1 MNIRFIKRTACLLV
15 ISLIFPLLAACGQLD
30 LTEQYPLESVARDGN
45 STSYVYRAAD
55 TPVPEVANA
64 LAEQKQP
71 KEMSKE
77 DTERMFLIYND
88 EMIQVMQD
96 PEAPEDSLIEVD
108 SLAYVQQ
115 NYDRSFLEM
124 YFQYKLLDS
133 LFDAL
138 GGLGNGKYR
147 GYTERKVYTPS
158 KSYTAP
164 TKDDLKKVP
173 PITVNRKGSVTRRG
187 TNTDTTV
194 GNTGKIYERNP
205 SSSTSKGSIKRDSS
219 GSDFNTK
226 KPTVKKSKAPRL
238 KVGKGGISRRG
249 RR

>member
-1 MNIRFIKRTACLLV
+1 MNIRFIKRMASLLV
-15 ISLIFPLLAACGQLD
+15 ISLIFPLLAACGQMD
-30 LTEQYPLESVARDGN
+30 LSDQYPLESVSRDGN

-55 TPVPEVANA
+55 TPVPVVANA

-71 KEMSKE
+71 KEISKE
-77 DTERMFLIYND
+77 DTERMFLVYND

-96 PEAPEDSLIEVD
+96 PEAPEDSLVEVD
-108 SLAYVQQ
+108 SLTYVQQ

-138 GGLGNGKYR
+138 GGLGSGKYR
-147 GYTERKVYTPS
+147 GYTERKSYTPS

-164 TKDDLKKVP
+164 TKEDLKKVP
-173 PITVNRKGSVTRRG
+173 PITVQRKGSVTRRG
-187 TNTDTTV
+187 TNNDTTV
-194 GNTGKIYERNP
+194 GNTGNLFERNP

-219 GSDFNTK
+219 GGNFSSKN
-226 KPTVKKSKAPRL
+226 PTVKKSKAPKL

>member
-1 MNIRFIKRTACLLV
+1 
-15 ISLIFPLLAACGQLD
+15 
-30 LTEQYPLESVARDGN
+30 
-45 STSYVYRAAD
+45 
-55 TPVPEVANA
+55 
-64 LAEQKQP
+64 
-71 KEMSKE
+71 
-77 DTERMFLIYND
+77 MFLIYND